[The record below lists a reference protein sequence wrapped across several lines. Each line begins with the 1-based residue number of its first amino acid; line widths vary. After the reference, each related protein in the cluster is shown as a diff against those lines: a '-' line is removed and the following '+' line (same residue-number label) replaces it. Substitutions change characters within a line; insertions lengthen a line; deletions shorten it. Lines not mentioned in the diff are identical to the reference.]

1 LSFYGTISYASHI
14 FLGDIFTRQ
23 GVPIFYPLSN
33 KKISFGNLR
42 VGTSISN
49 LVEILIVLI
58 LLWELLSKY
67 NIIDSFIFSRPSK
80 IIKLLYKYISTN
92 EIFKHIYISSI
103 ETILGLIIGTIF
115 GIIVAFIMW
124 YYKFLARILEPYLI
138 ILNALP
144 KTALAPIII
153 ILFGT
158 NMKGIV
164 VVSISLS
171 LIITIISAYNHFI
184 NVDFNKIKML
194 KSFNA
199 NKIQI
204 FKYLILPI
212 NRYNIFNIIKIN
224 IGMSFIGVIVGEF
237 IVSRKGIGYLINY
250 GSQVFNMDLVYMGV
264 LVLCILT
271 IFIYIILKLIEK
283 TFNFNQREN
292 E

>member
-1 LSFYGTISYASHI
+1 
-14 FLGDIFTRQ
+14 
-23 GVPIFYPLSN
+23 
-33 KKISFGNLR
+33 
-42 VGTSISN
+42 
-49 LVEILIVLI
+49 
-58 LLWELLSKY
+58 
-67 NIIDSFIFSRPSK
+67 
-80 IIKLLYKYISTN
+80 
-92 EIFKHIYISSI
+92 
-103 ETILGLIIGTIF
+103 
-115 GIIVAFIMW
+115 MW

>member
-1 LSFYGTISYASHI
+1 MENYEKYLKKQKKDKIYIKITQIS
-14 FLGDIFTRQ
+14 L
-23 GVPIFYPLSN
+23 
-33 KKISFGNLR
+33 
-42 VGTSISN
+42 
-49 LVEILIVLI
+49 LIVFI

-103 ETILGLIIGTIF
+103 ETILGLFIGTIF

-124 YYKFLARILEPYLI
+124 YFKFLARILEPYLI